1 MMSIY
6 LERFAVP
13 LTTRTTARTKHRT
26 PQSEFK
32 IQWIL
37 LQNGSGFSWMEVS
50 KQFDKYYVL
59 SSQSFQSTCL
69 IGGKA
74 IFLGTCAAV
83 CNLWLFGRLRRP
95 RFKFKLFTPL
105 WEELLHAWW
114 MNIDE
119 HGPLQPLHATSC
131 DGLYEVITGL
141 KPWTLHRRQGALPPG
156 CPQVRM
162 CHMMLSDKCN
172 PQVDSNWVSFFF
184 PFLWSSL
191 RSFYSLKDA
200 QGSGRG
206 SFAEGCPSRKVA
218 EGDVGKIQRIE

>member
-1 MMSIY
+1 M
-6 LERFAVP
+6 
-13 LTTRTTARTKHRT
+13 
-26 PQSEFK
+26 
-32 IQWIL
+32 
-37 LQNGSGFSWMEVS
+37 QNGSGFSWMEVS
-50 KQFDKYYVL
+50 KQFDKYYAL
-59 SSQSFQSTCL
+59 SSQSFQITCL
-69 IGGKA
+69 MGGKA

-95 RFKFKLFTPL
+95 RFKKLFTPL

-172 PQVDSNWVSFFF
+172 PQVDSNWVWTISLHYSLHDWSTWCSTCVQSDCFLPWACAELFELLS
-184 PFLWSSL
+184 PFLLVLGSL
-191 RSFYSLKDA
+191 R
-200 QGSGRG
+200 
-206 SFAEGCPSRKVA
+206 
-218 EGDVGKIQRIE
+218 